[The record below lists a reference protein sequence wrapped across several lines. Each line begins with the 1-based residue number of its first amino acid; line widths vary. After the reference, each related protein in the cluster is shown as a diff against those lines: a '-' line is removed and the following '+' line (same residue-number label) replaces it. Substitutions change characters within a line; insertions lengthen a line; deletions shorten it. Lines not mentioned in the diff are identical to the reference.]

1 MSKELVN
8 IPNEDYNEI
17 LLRAVAVI
25 EQSRAYAASKFSLCV

>member
-17 LLRAVAVI
+17 LQRTVAVI
-25 EQSRAYAASKFSLCV
+25 EQSRAYAVA